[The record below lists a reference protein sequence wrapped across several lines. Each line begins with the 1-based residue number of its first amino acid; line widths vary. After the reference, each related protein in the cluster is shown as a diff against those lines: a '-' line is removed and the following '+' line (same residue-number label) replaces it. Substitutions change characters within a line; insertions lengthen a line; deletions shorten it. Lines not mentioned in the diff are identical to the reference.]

1 MKSALTEREL
11 AERLGLSVRTLQSWR
26 REGNGLN
33 YLKIGS
39 AIRYPLSVVEQFE
52 ATSLVKVGV
61 E

>member
-26 REGNGLN
+26 RDGNGLS

-39 AIRYPLSVVEQFE
+39 AIRYPLAVVEQFE
-52 ATSLVKVGV
+52 ATSLVKVG
-61 E
+61 EE